1 MVKNCHAKPF
11 LCAEIGRV
19 PSSRKH
25 LSRILRAVL
34 TLAIAAGIVWVLWQK
49 LGPRMTPLP
58 VSATELKPFDPAF
71 LRLSPA
77 EIAALPLAVR
87 FDPPLGSEHAGM
99 TYNAQPFRIT
109 RHLGDDLNG
118 IGGENSDLGDAI
130 YSAGAGRVVYTGS
143 PGTGWGQMVII
154 AHRIAEPVDADRVI
168 QTVYAHLQEIFVRPN
183 QIVQRGE
190 PIGTVGTANG
200 QYLAHLH
207 FEIREGPYIN
217 PSVGYADVPLNRLS
231 PERFLAEHRGAP
243 LDQLNPPPHPRA
255 AEVEVK
261 QEK

>member
-1 MVKNCHAKPF
+1 MVKNCHAKTF
-11 LCAEIGRV
+11 RCAEIGRM
-19 PSSRKH
+19 PFPMKRF
-25 LSRILRAVL
+25 SRILRALL

-49 LGPRMTPLP
+49 LVPRMTPLP
-58 VSATELKPFDPAF
+58 ISATELKRFDPAF

-87 FDPPLGSEHAGM
+87 FDSPLGSEHAGL

-118 IGGENSDLGDAI
+118 IGGENSDLGDPVYA
-130 YSAGAGRVVYTGS
+130 AGAGRVVYAGV
-143 PGTGWGQMVII
+143 PGPGWGQMLII
-154 AHRIAEPVDADRVI
+154 AHRVAEPVDADRVV
-168 QTVYAHLQEIFVRPN
+168 QTVYAHLQEISVRPH

-190 PIGTVGTANG
+190 SVGTVGTANG

-243 LDQLNPPPHPRA
+243 AEQLNPPPTPA
-255 AEVEVK
+255 VGEVEVK